1 VLIVD
6 AAGKKTDAPASSKKK
21 AAGAD
26 TVAHDVKALKIDDT
40 PLPKSKNLNV
50 LTEFENSKSKKTASF
65 VVVGES
71 NIPTCVK
78 TRLLLT

>member
-6 AAGKKTDAPASSKKK
+6 TAGKKTDAPASAKKK
-21 AAGAD
+21 AAGVDA
-26 TVAHDVKALKIDDT
+26 VAHDVRAIKIDDT

-50 LTEFENSKSKKTASF
+50 LTEYEKSKSKKTASF

-71 NIPTCVK
+71 IRMLSKPCQD
-78 TRLLLT
+78 